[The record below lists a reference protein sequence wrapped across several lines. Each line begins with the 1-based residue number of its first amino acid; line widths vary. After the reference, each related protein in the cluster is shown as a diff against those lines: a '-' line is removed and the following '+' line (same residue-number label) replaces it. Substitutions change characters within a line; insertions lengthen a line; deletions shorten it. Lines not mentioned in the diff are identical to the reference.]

1 MRHQTRRRWDLFWLG
16 LLAVLLGVGGT
27 VAALLGDTERIASYW
42 TAAEIGPDG
51 TADIVEVIDY
61 DFGPR
66 QRRGIFRD
74 VPGLPPTSPVEVTVV
89 DAPDDVTLLER
100 GSSRRVETRIRI
112 GDPDITV
119 TDRHRYTIRYGLDTL
134 LLGQHPDD
142 ANDFDEFVGSADDD
156 GEEADAPLEPPPYVA
171 WDAVGADWEIPIEEA
186 EIHLVDRF
194 ELTDL
199 ECSQG
204 SFGEEGGCTVS
215 QVEPGHLVVSTSGL
229 DSGEGVTIVARR
241 LDWLTTPPTLP
252 EAPTGGPD
260 DPGSGWWLPG
270 IVALGAAVLPMAGIS
285 RIVRQAGRE
294 EVYAGGAAD
303 AAFGPPPGET
313 WPVVIMDADELAQL
327 ATIEFEA
334 PRDLSATAGGII
346 LQERVENRHQ
356 MAWLIECAIREEIEI
371 EGEGKDMRIRR
382 GSAPPHPTVEGTL
395 DAMFGGR
402 DEIELG
408 TYDETFGKAWKKLGG
423 ELDDW
428 WKASGLWQPE
438 GHRRRKKAIGYGL
451 LAALVGAALLA
462 LGSVMAVRG
471 EDAWLGLVLIG
482 SAFAGGGLAAMVRS
496 WELPIRSAEGSSR
509 WLQVESFRR
518 FIANSEVRHAEAAA
532 RMGLLRQYTAWAVAL
547 DELAH
552 WNAAVDA
559 AAAVPGSEAA
569 GHRSDLAFVAMA
581 PSLSSA
587 TTSTFTAPSSSGG
600 GGGGGGVGGGGGGG
614 GGGSW

>member
-27 VAALLGDTERIASYW
+27 VAALVGDTERIPWYW

-74 VPGLPPTSPVEVTVV
+74 VPGLPPTSPVEVSVV
-89 DAPDDVTLLER
+89 DAPDDVTLLDR
-100 GSSRRVETRIRI
+100 GSRRRDETRIRI

-134 LLGQHPDD
+134 LLDQHPDD
-142 ANDFDEFVGSADDD
+142 ANDFDEFVGSSEDSEDADPPA
-156 GEEADAPLEPPPYVA
+156 EPLPYVA
-171 WDAVGADWEIPIEEA
+171 WNAVGNDWEVPIEEV

-199 ECSQG
+199 ECNQG
-204 SFGEEGGCTVS
+204 SFGDTGGCTVT

-241 LDWLTTPPTLP
+241 LGPLAQPPSLPATP
-252 EAPTGGPD
+252 AGGPD

-270 IVALGAAVLPMAGIS
+270 IVALSAALLPMAGIS

-313 WPVVIMDADELAQL
+313 WPIVIMDAEELAQL

-334 PRDLSATAGGII
+334 PRDLSATAGAII
-346 LQERVENRHQ
+346 LRERVENRHQ

-371 EGEGKDMRIRR
+371 EGEGKDMVLRR
-382 GSAPPHPTVEGTL
+382 GAEPPHPAVVEAL
-395 DAMFGGR
+395 DAMFDGR

-408 TYDETFGKAWKKLGG
+408 KYDETFSKAWKQLGA

-428 WKASGLWQPE
+428 WKSSGLWQPE
-438 GHRRRKKAIGYGL
+438 GHQRRKKALGYGF
-451 LAALVGAALLA
+451 LAALAGAALLA
-462 LGSVMAVRG
+462 LGAAMAVRG
-471 EDAWLGLVLIG
+471 TSAWLGLVLIG
-482 SAFAGGGLAAMVRS
+482 AAFAGGGLAAMVRS

-547 DELAH
+547 DELGH
-552 WNAAVDA
+552 WNEAVA
-559 AAAVPGSEAA
+559 AAAEVPGSEAA

-581 PSLSSA
+581 PALSQA
-587 TTSTFTAPSSSGG
+587 TTSTFTAPSSSGGG